1 MPATRIDATYRV
13 TTPMFCGGA
22 SGEKAELRL
31 PSFKGVLRYWWRAL
45 AWSKY
50 DGDLAKIAE
59 KEDALFGS
67 AGGGQSRVSMRLES
81 LARAEIRQAGK
92 VLQVPGTNQPVG
104 DGARYLGYG
113 VMEAFASQKKG
124 TAAGQ
129 LTRGCLDGGFAFTVQ
144 MRLATDCGKGVGPD
158 QLALL
163 EHALMCVGV
172 FGGLGAKSRKGYG
185 SVAIRSL
192 TVGKESRTIPTS
204 MAKLGQTITD
214 LHRGYASRN
223 RRLPE
228 YTAWSQDARYLL
240 VKSRK
245 QEPAQEP
252 LALLDLLGRELVRFR
267 SRGRNGRVL
276 RNIPSELNFEPD
288 HNLMKDVENGQRPP
302 THPERVAF
310 GLPHNYGPKKP
321 HQQVGPHDRDLNR
334 RASPLFI
341 HIHECDEG
349 PVAVLSFLPARF
361 LPDGTRINV
370 GGHPIPQSPQDQLYE
385 PIHRFL
391 NRLLNKGEGL
401 EGKCR
406 EPLVAEEVPS

>member
-50 DGDLAKIAE
+50 DGYLTKIN
-59 KEDALFGS
+59 KEEDELFGS
-67 AGGGQSRVSMRLES
+67 ARGGQSRVSMRLES
-81 LARAEIRQAGK
+81 QTTTKSRRVRDELEWPGMNQGGAG
-92 VLQVPGTNQPVG
+92 V
-104 DGARYLGYG
+104 RYLGYG
-113 VMEAFASQKKG
+113 VMAHTG
-124 TAAGQ
+124 R
-129 LTRGCLDGGFAFTVQ
+129 LTRGCLDGGFEFTVQ
-144 MRLATDCGKGVGPD
+144 MRLATDRGKGVSRD
-158 QLALL
+158 QLILL
-163 EHALMCVGV
+163 ESALMCVGV

-204 MAKLGQTITD
+204 IAKLGQTITD
-214 LHRGYASRN
+214 LHRGYASRS

-228 YTAWSQDARYLL
+228 YTALSQHARYLL
-240 VKSRK
+240 VKSRQ
-245 QEPAQEP
+245 QEPVQEP
-252 LALLDLLGRELVRFR
+252 LELLDLLGRELVRFR
-267 SRGRNGRVL
+267 SRGRNRKVL
-276 RNIPSELNFEPD
+276 GNIQSELNFEDD
-288 HNLMKDVENGQRPP
+288 HKLMKNVENRQRPR
-302 THPERVAF
+302 THPKRVAF
-310 GLPHNYGPKKP
+310 GLPHNYGPQKP
-321 HQQVGPHDRDLNR
+321 YQQVGPHNKDLDR

-341 HIHECDEG
+341 HIHECDKG

-370 GGHPIPQSPQDQLYE
+370 GGHPVPQSPHDQLYE

-391 NRLLNKGEGL
+391 NRLLNKGEGR
-401 EGKCR
+401 EGRCR